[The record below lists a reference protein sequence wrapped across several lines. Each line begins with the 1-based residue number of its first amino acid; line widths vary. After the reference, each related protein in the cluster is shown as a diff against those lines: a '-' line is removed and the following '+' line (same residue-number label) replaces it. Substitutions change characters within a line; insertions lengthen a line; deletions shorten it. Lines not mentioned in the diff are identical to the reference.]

1 MKKEDRATLEPA
13 ETGNKRESR
22 PARPNRRSGK
32 MLSDNG
38 QDRQEEEREFSI
50 LGIAPWGF
58 MLILSEAA
66 LVILL
71 LIGFATGRLSFALWG
86 LGQFALIFAAGAWF
100 TRNAGKEKGQ

>member
-1 MKKEDRATLEPA
+1 
-13 ETGNKRESR
+13 
-22 PARPNRRSGK
+22 

-38 QDRQEEEREFSI
+38 QDRQDQKEFTI

-58 MLILSEAA
+58 MLCLSEIV

-71 LIGFATGRLSFALWG
+71 LIGFATGKLSFALWG

-100 TRNAGKEKGQ
+100 TRNAGKETEK